1 MGAYLEHIGLITYRS
16 MAVCQCNAMVI
27 WTLTSRWR
35 PFRLASNLGFL
46 ASIPVNEILRLPV
59 QHIPCHSLVS
69 EIPLLGWHI
78 INLSLTVLI
87 CFPILWGLDWLTV
100 CDWYCPVV
108 GAARKWLAHYRLI
121 GQEWQQSHPGAQLP
135 TRSLNYLTQAGQ
147 TLLWKDFVGFSNVLS
162 LDRCGEYEDT
172 NLWAQ

>member
-1 MGAYLEHIGLITYRS
+1 M
-16 MAVCQCNAMVI
+16 QCNGHPDPDFWMAA
-27 WTLTSRWR
+27 LQAGFE
-35 PFRLASNLGFL
+35 FRLPGINTCEWNTPAASSAHSLSFLGFWD
-46 ASIPVNEILRLPV
+46 SF
-59 QHIPCHSLVS
+59 
-69 EIPLLGWHI
+69 LGWHI

-87 CFPILWGLDWLTV
+87 CFLILWGLDWLTV